1 MVKSPEL
8 SDVSDRTKCSADQEE
23 QEEEEEG
30 AEEEAEARS
39 RADKAKRSVWDVGG
53 GGAWVGVSQRGDE
66 KKKEKASTT
75 EKEECN
81 VSSSGPGQTPPAGE

>member
-23 QEEEEEG
+23 EE
-30 AEEEAEARS
+30 EARS

-53 GGAWVGVSQRGDE
+53 GAWVGVSQRGDE
-66 KKKEKASTT
+66 KKKKRKRRRQERRSVT
-75 EKEECN
+75 
-81 VSSSGPGQTPPAGE
+81 SPPVVRGRPHQLENNC

>member
-8 SDVSDRTKCSADQEE
+8 SDVSDRTKCSADQEK
-23 QEEEEEG
+23 EE
-30 AEEEAEARS
+30 EEEAEARR
-39 RADKAKRSVWDVGG
+39 RADKAKHSVWDVG

-66 KKKEKASTT
+66 KKKKASTT